1 MYGPTETTVWST
13 LTRVDR
19 VDGAIP
25 VGRPIANTGIYIL
38 DAHRRALPDGAIGEL
53 WVAGNGVADGYQ
65 NRPDVTAER
74 FMLDPFAADGSLM
87 YRTGDLARRRDG
99 VLYFEGRADHQIKL
113 RGYRIE
119 PGDIEAAAASD
130 SGVRECV
137 AVQREVDGDQRL
149 VLYLAGHEDDPH
161 LIERVRARL
170 ADRLPRYIRP
180 PYLLALKSLQMTP
193 NRTPDRDPP

>member
-65 NRPDVTAER
+65 NRPDVTAAR
-74 FMLDPFAADGSLM
+74 FMLDPFAADGRSEE
-87 YRTGDLARRRDG
+87 RRVG
-99 VLYFEGRADHQIKL
+99 K
-113 RGYRIE
+113 
-119 PGDIEAAAASD
+119 
-130 SGVRECV
+130 ECV
-137 AVQREVDGDQRL
+137 STGRSRWS
-149 VLYLAGHEDDPH
+149 P
-161 LIERVRARL
+161 
-170 ADRLPRYIRP
+170 
-180 PYLLALKSLQMTP
+180 
-193 NRTPDRDPP
+193 